1 MLFVDSCSILRWFV
15 NFFMPNNCKNSI
27 VESGY
32 KDLTPLKSGLGAGSV
47 EHAPPVVEHAPN
59 MLKAQLPSP
68 ALQKERSAA
77 SQETPFPH
85 PQMCRLFAS
94 CQCGPHKHTGFQT
107 AFGRPG
113 HALSRGASE
122 PTSSTPGS
130 SDMRQKETH
139 RSPWAHW
146 LQADSAARTTKDRPP
161 S

>member
-47 EHAPPVVEHAPN
+47 EHAPAVVEHAPN

-77 SQETPFPH
+77 SQETPFPTRRCVGYLH
-85 PQMCRLFAS
+85 HAS
-94 CQCGPHKHTGFQT
+94 VGLTNT
-107 AFGRPG
+107 RA
-113 HALSRGASE
+113 SRQPSE
-122 PTSSTPGS
+122 GLATP
-130 SDMRQKETH
+130 
-139 RSPWAHW
+139 
-146 LQADSAARTTKDRPP
+146 
-161 S
+161 